1 MCAQLPLWSLGEEM
15 EEKMIEEGGKREGG
29 ASFSGCNRDL
39 ISIECSERKLN

>member
-1 MCAQLPLWSLGEEM
+1 MHNFLCGRWARM
-15 EEKMIEEGGKREGG
+15 EEKMIEEGGKRTGG